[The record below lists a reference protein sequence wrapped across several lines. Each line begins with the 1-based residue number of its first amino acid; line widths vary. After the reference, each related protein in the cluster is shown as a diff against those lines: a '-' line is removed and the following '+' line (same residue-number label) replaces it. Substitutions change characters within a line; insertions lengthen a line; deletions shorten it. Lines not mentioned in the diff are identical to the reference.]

1 MENGNFK
8 EQNLIE
14 FCLHKYSKQTENYF
28 LNWRKIQ
35 RMTKTRRGGAG
46 GGGEGYE
53 VKLRLLFIPLF
64 FPSRENSKTKRGKS
78 VSLLLFST
86 VSFVVVSTY
95 LVICRQCLKQ
105 RKKLMCNGFFP
116 FLSNAFYKVCCQRSR
131 ENNRN
136 SKIKTFSFA
145 FHIFRCF
152 FSC

>member
-35 RMTKTRRGGAG
+35 RMTKTRRGGAE

-64 FPSRENSKTKRGKS
+64 FPPEKTQRQSEEKVFLCFYFQLYHSSSYLRILLFVDS
-78 VSLLLFST
+78 VSNRGRNLCAM
-86 VSFVVVSTY
+86 VSFPSFQMLSIKFAVKEAE
-95 LVICRQCLKQ
+95 KQ
-105 RKKLMCNGFFP
+105 
-116 FLSNAFYKVCCQRSR
+116 
-131 ENNRN
+131 
-136 SKIKTFSFA
+136 
-145 FHIFRCF
+145 
-152 FSC
+152 